1 MTTPYLSEIFS
12 RLLDFTHITRFSWR
26 FITWTGFHQV
36 LSSYIFFCNF
46 PHKKEHKRNNG
57 RHIYSI
63 LQLNVWPLQFRN
75 KPKIFSFKKKI
86 VFFFAVNNQR
96 TNQFNQSQKKNWRY
110 LSSFKC
116 DRERRTERERKRTAG
131 ERQKA
136 KERVRDA
143 EDRLRERFKSK
154 TNRRF
159 CFWVK

>member
-12 RLLDFTHITRFSWR
+12 RLLDFTHITRFSWS

-36 LSSYIFFCNF
+36 LSSYIFF
-46 PHKKEHKRNNG
+46 
-57 RHIYSI
+57 
-63 LQLNVWPLQFRN
+63 LQFSAQKRTQKEQRKAHLLN
-75 KPKIFSFKKKI
+75 SATECMATSIQQQAKNFLFSKKNS
-86 VFFFAVNNQR
+86 FFFPVNNQR

-143 EDRLRERFKSK
+143 EDRLRERLSQKLLS
-154 TNRRF
+154 
-159 CFWVK
+159 